1 MDAAKLQIDIAFDP
15 YLPWNRG
22 ILKGIQ
28 AHALVHPDW
37 YLLPRRMVTGNRFSM
52 RGLQNIISAAIVDEP
67 REWLSELGIPL
78 VSINSMRTGG
88 RYPAVISDFKAIGML
103 AAEHLIQAGYPR
115 ISTMVSDKDNLA
127 DRQRTEGF
135 EETAGRLG
143 TPSFRLPLGEGNP
156 NGSIVIN
163 LEAHEPYTAV
173 LRDIEKPFGI
183 MARNLGEAYILH
195 YLIRLAGLSMPND
208 VGLIVGGNDPDLLE
222 ALTPSIT
229 GISRNAYAVGLRA
242 AESISKMLNGETVEP
257 VVMVPPAGV
266 IDRGS
271 TRLAHAHD
279 PLVTKAQ
286 DLMQAHLG
294 RPLQMPELSR
304 RLGISERSLQRRFQ
318 KALGHSPVT
327 ELSRIRV
334 ERAKA
339 LLVQTRLSVSEIAD
353 RCGYAETSQLSRA
366 IRLHTGLTSLQFR
379 NQALFIA
386 TDQA

>member
-1 MDAAKLQIDIAFDP
+1 MSSAKLQIDIAFDP
-15 YLPWNRG
+15 YVPWNRG

-28 AHALVHPDW
+28 AHALIHPDW
-37 YLLPRRMVTGNRFSM
+37 HLLPRRMVTGDRFSLQ
-52 RGLQNIISAAIVDEP
+52 GLQNVISAAIVDEP

-78 VSINSMRTGG
+78 VSINFMRTGD
-88 RYPAVISDFKAIGML
+88 RYPAVISDFKAIGAL

-115 ISTMVSDKDNLA
+115 IFTMTSARDTLA
-127 DRQRTEGF
+127 DSQRMEGF
-135 EETAGRLG
+135 EEAANRLG
-143 TPSFRLPLGEGNP
+143 TPFFRLPFGEGNP
-156 NGSIVIN
+156 EGSIVIDLN
-163 LEAHEPYTAV
+163 AHEPYTTV

-229 GISRNAYAVGLRA
+229 GISRNAYAIGLRA
-242 AESISKMLNGETVEP
+242 AENISKMLNGEAVEP
-257 VVMVPPAGV
+257 IVMVPPAGV

-279 PLVTKAQ
+279 PLVTQAQ
-286 DLMQAHLG
+286 DLMREHLG
-294 RPLQMPELSR
+294 HPLQMPELSR
-304 RLGISERSLQRRFQ
+304 RIGISERSLQRRFQ

-327 ELSRIRV
+327 ELNRIRV
-334 ERAKA
+334 ERAKE

-353 RCGYAETSQLSRA
+353 RCGYAETCQLSRA
-366 IRLHTGLTSLQFR
+366 IRQHTGLTSLQFR

-386 TDQA
+386 ADPA